1 MEFGKLIIELLIIFG
16 IPLLIPIFI
25 ILFAGKLSHNEKIKK
40 IILFIFS
47 LIYNGIVGFIG
58 FLLFFCLIFLFGD
71 IFNMKITLV
80 IIFFVFVIILIPA
93 NIYIMKKGKINPIL
107 YIVLNIII
115 LVLSLISSIMS
126 MRGSIDL

>member
-1 MEFGKLIIELLIIFG
+1 MEFGRLIIELLIIFG

-126 MRGSIDL
+126 MQGI

>member
-126 MRGSIDL
+126 MQGSIDL

>member
-126 MRGSIDL
+126 MQGSINL

>member
-1 MEFGKLIIELLIIFG
+1 MEFGRLIIELLIIFG

-126 MRGSIDL
+126 MQGSIDL